1 MVFRFY
7 NFRETAV
14 VRNNSSAPTTCS
26 SSTDL
31 ETFHW
36 SSRHA
41 HSRTH
46 THTHAHTPTH
56 THAQAQAHTHTLP
69 LSFSPSLTSPS
80 SIFHRTQKIDQFWKR
95 CCRLVVDKVNSSDG
109 STQENQ
115 DQSKKVQSLSKHYLF
130 FYVLISR

>member
-7 NFRETAV
+7 NFRETVV

-41 HSRTH
+41 HSH
-46 THTHAHTPTH
+46 THTHMRIHTK
-56 THAQAQAHTHTLP
+56 AHTHTLP
-69 LSFSPSLTSPS
+69 LSFSPSLTSPPS
-80 SIFHRTQKIDQFWKR
+80 VFHRTQKIDQFWKR
-95 CCRLVVDKVNSSDG
+95 CCRLVVDKVKSSDG

-115 DQSKKVQSLSKHYLF
+115 DQSHKAVVQISSKHFYLCT
-130 FYVLISR
+130 